1 MFDPEDIKKDFPI
14 LKRQVHGKRLI
25 YLDNAATS
33 QKPIQMIDAITEYYK
48 KYNSNIHRG
57 VHTLSAEAT
66 QEYETAREKVA
77 RFINAPNVKSII
89 FVRNTTEAINLIA
102 YSWGLKNLKEGD
114 EIVLTEMEHH
124 SNLIPWQMVAKQ
136 TGATLRFIPVIENGT
151 LNLDSLD
158 TIING
163 QTKLISMAST
173 SNFLGTINPLDLIH
187 KRAKEVGA
195 LLMIDGAQSIPHMA
209 TNVIDMDCD
218 FLAFSGHKMLAPT
231 GIGILYVK
239 PTVLEKLDPF
249 LMGGEMIKEVWL
261 DHATWNDLPNRF
273 EAGTP
278 DIAGAIGLG
287 AAIDYLEA
295 LGMDNVRKHEIAITT
310 YALEKIKEIEEL
322 TVLGPKGIQNR
333 GGLISFTLAN
343 IHPHDIGTLL
353 DSEGIA
359 IRTGHHCVMPM
370 HRKLNLPA
378 SARASFYVYNTYQ
391 DIDIFILGLKKV
403 VDYFNNVD
411 RKRG

>member
-1 MFDPEDIKKDFPI
+1 
-14 LKRQVHGKRLI
+14 
-25 YLDNAATS
+25 
-33 QKPIQMIDAITEYYK
+33 
-48 KYNSNIHRG
+48 
-57 VHTLSAEAT
+57 
-66 QEYETAREKVA
+66 
-77 RFINAPNVKSII
+77 
-89 FVRNTTEAINLIA
+89 
-102 YSWGLKNLKEGD
+102 
-114 EIVLTEMEHH
+114 
-124 SNLIPWQMVAKQ
+124 MVAKQ
-136 TGATLRFIPVIENGT
+136 TGATLRFIPVTENGT

-163 QTKLISMAST
+163 QTKLISMVST
-173 SNFLGTINPLDLIH
+173 SNFLGTINSLDLIH
-187 KRAKEVGA
+187 KRAKDVGA
-195 LLMIDGAQSIPHMA
+195 LVMIDGAQSIPHMA
-209 TNVIDMDCD
+209 TDVIDMDCD

-295 LGMDNVRKHEIAITT
+295 LGMDNVRKHEIDITT
-310 YALEKIKEIEEL
+310 YALEKIKEVEDL
-322 TVLGPKGIQNR
+322 TVLGPEEAQNR
-333 GGLISFTLAN
+333 GGLISFTLGN

-353 DSEGIA
+353 DSEGVA

-378 SARASFYVYNTYQ
+378 SARASFYVYNTHQ
-391 DIDIFILGLKKV
+391 DIDIFVLGLKKV

-411 RKRG
+411 RKRD

>member
-14 LKRQVHGKRLI
+14 LKRQVHGKRII

-57 VHTLSAEAT
+57 VHTLSTEAT

-77 RFINAPNVKSII
+77 RFINAPNVKSVI
-89 FVRNTTEAINLIA
+89 FVRNTTEAINLVA
-102 YSWGLKNLKEGD
+102 YSWGLRNLKEND

-136 TGATLRFIPVIENGT
+136 TGATLRFIPVTENGT

-163 QTKLISMAST
+163 QTKLISMVST
-173 SNFLGTINPLDLIH
+173 SNFLGTINSLDLIH
-187 KRAKEVGA
+187 KRAKDVGA
-195 LLMIDGAQSIPHMA
+195 LVMIDGAQSIPHMA
-209 TNVIDMDCD
+209 TDVIDMDCD

-295 LGMDNVRKHEIAITT
+295 LGMDNVRKHEIDITT
-310 YALEKIKEIEEL
+310 YALEKIKEVEDL
-322 TVLGPKGIQNR
+322 TVLGPKEAQNR
-333 GGLISFTLAN
+333 GGLISFTLGN

-353 DSEGIA
+353 DSEGVA

-378 SARASFYVYNTYQ
+378 SARASFYVYNTHQ
-391 DIDIFILGLKKV
+391 DIDIFVLGLKKV

-411 RKRG
+411 RKRD

>member
-1 MFDPEDIKKDFPI
+1 
-14 LKRQVHGKRLI
+14 
-25 YLDNAATS
+25 
-33 QKPIQMIDAITEYYK
+33 
-48 KYNSNIHRG
+48 
-57 VHTLSAEAT
+57 
-66 QEYETAREKVA
+66 
-77 RFINAPNVKSII
+77 
-89 FVRNTTEAINLIA
+89 
-102 YSWGLKNLKEGD
+102 
-114 EIVLTEMEHH
+114 
-124 SNLIPWQMVAKQ
+124 MVAKQ
-136 TGATLRFIPVIENGT
+136 TGATLRFIPVTENGT

-158 TIING
+158 TVIND
-163 QTKLISMAST
+163 QTKLISMVST
-173 SNFLGTINPLDLIH
+173 SNFLGTINSLDLIH
-187 KRAKEVGA
+187 KRAKDVGA

-209 TNVIDMDCD
+209 TDVIDMDCD

-287 AAIDYLEA
+287 AAIDYLET
-295 LGMDNVRKHEIAITT
+295 LGMDNVRKHEIDITT

-322 TVLGPKGIQNR
+322 TVLGPEKAQNR
-333 GGLISFTLAN
+333 GGLISFTLGN

-378 SARASFYVYNTYQ
+378 SARASFYVYNTHQ
-391 DIDIFILGLKKV
+391 DIDIFVLGLKKV

-411 RKRG
+411 RKRD